1 MFQKNKR
8 DRKRYQIARNELRKR
23 TRNEYWIKIRQTI
36 NSRSAPVSPTIFIH
50 KSPPPASEETL
61 FFSLSRGISRGK
73 GRVESDSRKRN
84 SLYES
89 SARVHTILF
98 SLFPSFFFL
107 FTDRSIIRRIVSMDR
122 RSPEILLDPF
132 PIVSRSRLLFL
143 FFVSRE
149 GEGGEEIE
157 EEKQWRATCKLI
169 PCVRT

>member
-98 SLFPSFFFL
+98 SLFTPPFFL
-107 FTDRSIIRRIVSMDR
+107 FDRSIIRRIVSMDR
-122 RSPEILLDPF
+122 RSPEILLDAF

-169 PCVRT
+169 PCVRI

>member
-98 SLFPSFFFL
+98 SLFTPPFFL
-107 FTDRSIIRRIVSMDR
+107 FDRSIIRRIVSMDR

-157 EEKQWRATCKLI
+157 EEKQWWATCKLI

>member
-1 MFQKNKR
+1 MEKG
-8 DRKRYQIARNELRKR
+8 A
-23 TRNEYWIKIRQTI
+23 
-36 NSRSAPVSPTIFIH
+36 SRVT
-50 KSPPPASEETL
+50 
-61 FFSLSRGISRGK
+61 RGK
-73 GRVESDSRKRN
+73 G
-84 SLYES
+84 
-89 SARVHTILF
+89 ILSTKVTRECIRF
-98 SLFPSFFFL
+98 SSLFTLPFFL